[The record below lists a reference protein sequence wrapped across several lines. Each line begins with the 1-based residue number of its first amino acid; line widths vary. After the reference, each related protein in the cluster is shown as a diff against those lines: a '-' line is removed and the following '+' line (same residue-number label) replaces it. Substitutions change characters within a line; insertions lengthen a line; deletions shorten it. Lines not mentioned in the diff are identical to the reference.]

1 MSAAPSVEAAFFPL
15 DKELQVPA
23 GHLLPH
29 AYQVL
34 VRLSSELPF
43 ARAARHLQEILGVQV
58 HASTARRFTLAVG
71 KRSLEMQ
78 TRQAAPLAVCQEEAA
93 SERMAMSSD
102 GAMVPLLGGGW
113 GEVKLVAIG
122 TVEREKHKTRGE
134 EQIVT
139 RNITYFA
146 RRSDAAT
153 FADQASGEIRRRGVE
168 RAGKVCAIQDGAE
181 WLQGFVQTHRQDA
194 LRILDFA
201 HAAGRFSQIAQQI
214 TAAGGHLPAS
224 WLDGVLHRLKD
235 EGPERV
241 LHHVSRLARR
251 YPQAQEDVD
260 YLQKRRG
267 QMDYPRYQ
275 QQGWPI
281 GSGTVEC
288 GHKLVMQARLKGPG
302 MHWHPDHVNPM
313 LALRL
318 ALCNDRWQ
326 ENWQAQQRLED
337 EQQQLHRRTPQQQRF
352 QRKQATQQAATALES
367 SVSPPSKPTR
377 EKTGRTPAQYRWGRQ
392 TFSHRRLQQANG
404 AK

>member
-1 MSAAPSVEAAFFPL
+1 MSAVPTVEAAFFPL
-15 DKELQVPA
+15 DKELEVPN

-29 AYQVL
+29 ASEVL
-34 VRLSSELPF
+34 VRLSSEVPF
-43 ARAARHLQEILGVQV
+43 THASKHLQQMLGVSV
-58 HASTARRFTLAVG
+58 HAATARRRTLAVG
-71 KRSLEMQ
+71 KRCLQVQ
-78 TRQAAPLAVCQEEAA
+78 TQQAEPLAPCREEEAA
-93 SERMAMSSD
+93 ERMAMSSD
-102 GAMVPLLGGGW
+102 GAMVPLLGGVW

-146 RRSDAAT
+146 RRTDAAT

-224 WLDGVLHRLKD
+224 WLDGVLHRLKH

-241 LHHVSRLARR
+241 LRHVSRLARR
-251 YPQAQEDVD
+251 YRQAQEDVD

-281 GSGTVEC
+281 GSGSVEC

-326 ENWQAQQRLED
+326 ENWQGQQRLED
-337 EQQQLHRRTPQQQRF
+337 EQQQLHRRTRQQQRF
-352 QRKQATQQAATALES
+352 QRKQAATTLES
-367 SVSPPSKPTR
+367 FVSPPSKPAR

-392 TFSHRRLQQANG
+392 TFSHRRLQQAGG